1 MTEPVTIAAIN
12 AVGVLILGVL
22 VALINRNVNKYH
34 RAVNGHMGKL
44 LELTKKDG
52 VQEGKDK
59 QIAKQNKK

>member
-1 MTEPVTIAAIN
+1 MSE
-12 AVGVLILGVL
+12 GVLI
-22 VALINRNVNKYH
+22 ALIGTIGVIVNTIITLIVNSRVRQYH
-34 RAVNGHMGKL
+34 EQVNGHMGKL